1 MSLDLAADLTAELA
15 ALAADV
21 QTRGAELTAR
31 IRAACPDGH
40 VVNEFVGYLTLAAV
54 ELGIAADA
62 VRTDGLHIDPG
73 PTDLDPADPDVDRL
87 LAELANA

>member
-1 MSLDLAADLTAELA
+1 MSTDLTAELA
-15 ALAADV
+15 AFAAYV
-21 QTRGAELTAR
+21 QTRGADLADR

-62 VRTDGLHIDPG
+62 VHTDGLHIDPG
-73 PTDLDPADPDVDRL
+73 PTDLDTADPDIDTL
-87 LAELANA
+87 LRQLATA